1 MATPGPETVRYG
13 GNTSC
18 VELRLEDGT
27 LIVLDAGTGIRPLG
41 VDMANRSEDV
51 KEINI
56 FLTHLHLDHLMGL
69 GFFGPLWLPDVEIKF
84 WGPPSP
90 LKSLERRIA
99 RYLSPPLFPVH
110 LSDVPS
116 NMTFNDVPEDD
127 WRIGSA
133 RIVAQPI
140 SHSGPTV
147 GYRIEDGGGSLAY
160 MPDHEP
166 GLGID
171 LRRVEPEWIS
181 GHDIARGADVMM
193 HDSQYDEIEYPQR
206 VGWGHSSIEHV
217 VSFARISDVGKLIMF
232 HHDPLHSDEDLEN
245 LLGQAHDLWNDA
257 EEPVLAYEGMEI
269 DLSGGAPLI
278 SAGQASSEPA

>member
-1 MATPGPETVRYG
+1 MAAPGPETVRYG

-18 VELRLEDGT
+18 IEVRLEDGT
-27 LIVLDAGTGIRPLG
+27 LIVLDAGTGLRALGLKLAGEPL
-41 VDMANRSEDV
+41 
-51 KEINI
+51 KTIHL

-69 GFFGPLWLPDVEIKF
+69 GFFGPLWDPEVDLQI

-116 NMTFNDVPEDD
+116 RPTFHDVPEDE

-133 RIVAQPI
+133 RIIAQPI

-147 GYRIEDGGGSLAY
+147 GYRIEDAGRSLAY
-160 MPDHEP
+160 LPDHEP
-166 GLGID
+166 ALGVN
-171 LRRVEPEWIS
+171 LRTVEPEWIS
-181 GHDIARGADVMM
+181 GHELAQGADVLL
-193 HDSQYDEIEYPQR
+193 HDSQYTEEEYPQR

-217 VSFARISDVGKLIMF
+217 VTFALISKVERLVMF
-232 HHDPLHSDEDLEN
+232 HHDPLHSDAELEVLEAQAGELWGSN
-245 LLGQAHDLWNDA
+245 GLGPRLAH
-257 EEPVLAYEGMEI
+257 EGMEI
-269 DLSGGAPLI
+269 DLSH
-278 SAGQASSEPA
+278 